1 MSNIM
6 ELQQEQNEISS
17 SNLNSTYSPLLSSQY
32 LGWKGIVVEYHKQ
45 PPLKTNK
52 HCQVYHVIEVNL
64 SPKIQILG
72 YCNQSFFFE
81 TLHRGNLNIIPA
93 QVMMEVSWE
102 SEKEYLSLFL
112 HPIYLAEIASELVD
126 ATSIEIDP
134 QFAIRDPAIYH
145 LALLFKAELES
156 QKTSD
161 RLYIDS
167 LTDTLIIHLLRRYS
181 TQKYLPKKYG
191 DGLSKSKLQEIIRY
205 IDTNLAEDLSLP
217 ELAQVL
223 HLNPHYFTS
232 LFKQS
237 MGMSA
242 YQYVITRRIETAKRL
257 LKQQNLPIIEVA
269 QCVGFKS
276 SSHFSNTFRKYTGV
290 KPSAYR
296 RAIK

>member
-1 MSNIM
+1 MQNIIK
-6 ELQQEQNEISS
+6 LQQEQNEISS
-17 SNLNSTYSPLLSSQY
+17 NDKNSTYLPLLSSQY

-64 SPKIQILG
+64 SSQIQILRS
-72 YCNQSFFFE
+72 CNQSCFLE
-81 TLHRGNLNIIPA
+81 TLYRGNLNIIPA
-93 QVMMEVSWE
+93 QIMMEVSWE
-102 SEKEYLSLFL
+102 SENEYLSLFL
-112 HPIYLAEIASELVD
+112 HPIYLAEVASKLVD
-126 ATSIEIDP
+126 ITSIEINP
-134 QFAIRDPAIYH
+134 QFAIDDPAIYH

-156 QKTSD
+156 PTTSD

-181 TQKYLPKKYG
+181 TQKYLPDKYG

-205 IDTNLAEDLSLP
+205 IDTHLAEDLSLS
-217 ELAQVL
+217 ELARVL

-237 MGMSA
+237 MGISA
-242 YQYVITRRIETAKRL
+242 YQYVINRRIETAKRL
-257 LKQQNLPIIEVA
+257 LKQQNLPIVEVA

-276 SSHFSNTFRKYTGV
+276 SSHFSNTFRKYTGI
-290 KPSAYR
+290 KPSTYR
-296 RAIK
+296 RAIA